1 MMLVSR
7 YKQSRYRLKFLKKK
21 WECIEN
27 TKSPRPTRRYRIESK
42 SKVKK
47 GYLEPLKPYQKLRKK
62 INPNA
67 EISMSG
73 SDISA
78 LDTIVFENGTAPIPK
93 EQILALIPQVE
104 LEMQQ
109 EEQAKIDNKNNAL
122 SKLQALGLS
131 EAEVKELFKL
141 QI

>member
-1 MMLVSR
+1 MNTIDAI
-7 YKQSRYRLKFLKKK
+7 YRA
-21 WECIEN
+21 I
-27 TKSPRPTRRYRIESK
+27 S
-42 SKVKK
+42 
-47 GYLEPLKPYQKLRKK
+47 K

-67 EISMSG
+67 EVSMSG

-78 LDTIVFENGTAPIPK
+78 LDTIIWENGTAPIPK

-109 EEQAKIDNKNNAL
+109 EEQAKINNKNNAL

-141 QI
+141 

>member
-1 MMLVSR
+1 MNTINAI
-7 YKQSRYRLKFLKKK
+7 YRA
-21 WECIEN
+21 I
-27 TKSPRPTRRYRIESK
+27 R
-42 SKVKK
+42 
-47 GYLEPLKPYQKLRKK
+47 K

-67 EISMSG
+67 QVSMSG

-78 LDTIVFENGTAPIPK
+78 LDTIIWENGTAPIPK

-109 EEQAKIDNKNNAL
+109 EAQAKIDNRNNAL

-141 QI
+141 

>member
-1 MMLVSR
+1 M
-7 YKQSRYRLKFLKKK
+7 KTIQAIYRA
-21 WECIEN
+21 I
-27 TKSPRPTRRYRIESK
+27 S
-42 SKVKK
+42 
-47 GYLEPLKPYQKLRKK
+47 K
-62 INPNA
+62 INPSA
-67 EISMSG
+67 EVSMSG

-78 LDTIVFENGTAPIPK
+78 LDTIIWENGTAPIPK

-141 QI
+141 